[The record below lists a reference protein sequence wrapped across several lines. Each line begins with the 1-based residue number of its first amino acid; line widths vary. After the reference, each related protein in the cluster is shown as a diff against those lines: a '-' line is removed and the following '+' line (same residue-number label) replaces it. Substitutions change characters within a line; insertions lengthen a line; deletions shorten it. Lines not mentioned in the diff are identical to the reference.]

1 MYSERL
7 RKRRRR
13 RIVLSA
19 LFSLLGIGTLGT
31 ATFAWFTTVRAVQLG
46 YTGVQ
51 VMNTDDLR
59 ITYKFYGYDDDI
71 REGKELSLEGQ
82 NPDPFLEE
90 YDSFIPDR
98 NEHNNRIVKI
108 DVETIREQTEARYL
122 QLALS
127 CTQGFYSAKEGGK
140 NYVSPFISNI
150 IYFRAAVA
158 TIGGKAAVENDD
170 WYKALAAADNANDIY
185 TRAVDFFKNKG
196 PAVSTFVGSNYE
208 SAPSIT
214 DVDKTT
220 NLTIS
225 SKALNV
231 SLPAGTK
238 NATFYVEYNYSSTLI
253 ETYQKKSYF
262 DDTAWGTTDIL
273 KGDSISFANDI
284 PYMRVEYGEAVTA

>member
-59 ITYKFYGYDDDI
+59 ITYKFYGYDDDT
-71 REGKELSLEGQ
+71 RQGKELSFEGG

-127 CTQGFYSAKEGGK
+127 CTQGFREEKNGN
-140 NYVSPFISNI
+140 NYVAPYISNI

-158 TIGGKAAVENDD
+158 SIDGVAAGGDE
-170 WYKALAAADNANDIY
+170 WYTALAAAKDANTIY
-185 TRAVDFFKNKG
+185 TSAVNFFNKKSL
-196 PAVSTFVGSNYE
+196 PVTFVSNYE
-208 SAPSIT
+208 NANSIT
-214 DVDKTT
+214 DVYKTT
-220 NLTIS
+220 NLAIS

-253 ETYQKKSYF
+253 ETYQKRSYF
-262 DDTAWGTTDIL
+262 DDAAWGTTDIL

>member
-59 ITYKFYGYDDDI
+59 ITYKFYGYDDDT
-71 REGKELSLEGQ
+71 RQGKELSFTGN

-127 CTQGFYSAKEGGK
+127 CTQGFREEKNGN
-140 NYVSPFISNI
+140 NYVAPYISNI

-158 TIGGKAAVENDD
+158 SIDGVAAGSDE
-170 WYKALAAADNANDIY
+170 WYTALAAAKDANTIY
-185 TRAVDFFKNKG
+185 TSAVNFFNKKSL
-196 PAVSTFVGSNYE
+196 PVTFVSNYE
-208 SAPSIT
+208 NAHSIM
-214 DVDKTT
+214 DVYKTT
-220 NLTIS
+220 NLAIS

-238 NATFYVEYNYSSTLI
+238 KATFYVEYNYSSALI
-253 ETYQKKSYF
+253 EAYQKKRYF
-262 DDTAWGTTDIL
+262 DDAAWGTTDIL

>member
-59 ITYKFYGYDDDI
+59 ITYKFYGYDDDT
-71 REGKELSLEGQ
+71 RQGKELSFEGG

-127 CTQGFYSAKEGGK
+127 CTQDFCSAKEGGK
-140 NYVSPFISNI
+140 NYVSPYISNI

-158 TIGGKAAVENDD
+158 SIDGKAAGSDE
-170 WYKALAAADNANDIY
+170 WYTALHAAKDANAIY
-185 TRAVDFFKNKG
+185 TSAVDFFNKKSL
-196 PAVSTFVGSNYE
+196 PVSTFVSNYE
-208 SAPSIT
+208 NANSIT
-214 DVDKTT
+214 DVKKNA

-225 SKALNV
+225 SKALGV

-238 NATFYVEYNYSSTLI
+238 TATFYVEYNYSSTLI
-253 ETYQKKSYF
+253 ETYQKRSYF

>member
-31 ATFAWFTTVRAVQLG
+31 ATFAWFITVRAVQLG

-59 ITYKFYGYDDDI
+59 ITYKFYGYDDDT
-71 REGKELSLEGQ
+71 RKGKELSLEGQ

-90 YDSFIPDR
+90 YDSFITDR

-108 DVETIREQTEARYL
+108 DVETIRVQTEARYL

-127 CTQGFYSAKEGGK
+127 CQQGFYEEKNGN
-140 NYVSPFISNI
+140 NYVAPYISNI

-158 TIGGKAAVENDD
+158 SIDGVAAGNDE
-170 WYKALAAADNANDIY
+170 WYTALHAANNANAIY
-185 TRAVDFFKNKG
+185 TSAVNFFNKKG
-196 PAVSTFVGSNYE
+196 LVASTFVGNNYE
-208 SAPSIT
+208 SAASIT
-214 DVDKTT
+214 AVDKYTD
-220 NLTIS
+220 LTIS
-225 SKALNV
+225 SRALNV

-253 ETYQKKSYF
+253 EAYQKKNYF
-262 DDTAWGTTDIL
+262 DDAAWGTTDIL

>member
-31 ATFAWFTTVRAVQLG
+31 ATFAWFITVRAVQLG

-59 ITYKFYGYDDDI
+59 ITYKFYGYDDDT
-71 REGKELSLEGQ
+71 RKGKELSLEGQ

-90 YDSFIPDR
+90 YDSFITDR

-127 CTQGFYSAKEGGK
+127 CTQGFREEKNGN
-140 NYVSPFISNI
+140 NYVAPYISNI

-158 TIGGKAAVENDD
+158 SIDGEAAVENDD
-170 WYKALAAADNANDIY
+170 WYKALAAAKDANTIY
-185 TRAVDFFKNKG
+185 TSAVDFFKNKG

-208 SAPSIT
+208 SAESIT

>member
-59 ITYKFYGYDDDI
+59 ITYKFYGYDDDT
-71 REGKELSLEGQ
+71 RQGKELSFEGG

-127 CTQGFYSAKEGGK
+127 CTQGFREEKNGN
-140 NYVSPFISNI
+140 NYVAPYISNI

-158 TIGGKAAVENDD
+158 SIDGVAAGSDE
-170 WYKALAAADNANDIY
+170 WYTALAAAKDANTIY
-185 TRAVDFFKNKG
+185 TSAVNFFNKKSL
-196 PAVSTFVGSNYE
+196 PVTFVSNYE
-208 SAPSIT
+208 NAHSIM
-214 DVDKTT
+214 DVYKTT
-220 NLTIS
+220 NLAIS

-231 SLPAGTK
+231 SLPVGTK
-238 NATFYVEYNYSSTLI
+238 KATFYVEYNYSSALI
-253 ETYQKKSYF
+253 EAYQKKSYF
-262 DDTAWGTTDIL
+262 DDAAWGTTDIL

>member
-59 ITYKFYGYDDDI
+59 ITYKFYGYDDDT
-71 REGKELSLEGQ
+71 RQGKELSFEGG

-90 YDSFIPDR
+90 YDSFITDR

-127 CTQGFYSAKEGGK
+127 CTQGFREEKNGN
-140 NYVSPFISNI
+140 NYVAPYISNI

-158 TIGGKAAVENDD
+158 SIDGVAAGNDE
-170 WYKALAAADNANDIY
+170 WYTALHAANNANAIY
-185 TRAVDFFKNKG
+185 TSAVNIFNKKG
-196 PAVSTFVGSNYE
+196 LVASTFVGNNYE
-208 SAPSIT
+208 SAASIT
-214 DVDKTT
+214 AVDKYTDRT
-220 NLTIS
+220 S
-225 SKALNV
+225 SSRALNV
-231 SLPAGTK
+231 ALPAGTK
-238 NATFYVEYNYSSTLI
+238 NATFYVGYNYSSTLI
-253 ETYQKKSYF
+253 EAYQKKNYF
-262 DDTAWGTTDIL
+262 DDAAWGTTDIL

>member
-31 ATFAWFTTVRAVQLG
+31 ATFAWFITVRAVQLG

-71 REGKELSLEGQ
+71 RKGKELSFEGG

-90 YDSFIPDR
+90 YDSFITDR

-108 DVETIREQTEARYL
+108 DVETIRVQTEARYL

-127 CTQGFYSAKEGGK
+127 CTQGFCSAKEDGK
-140 NYVSPFISNI
+140 NYVSPYISNI

-158 TIGGKAAVENDD
+158 SIDGKAAGSDE
-170 WYKALAAADNANDIY
+170 WYTALHAANTADTIY
-185 TRAVDFFKNKG
+185 TSAVNFFKNEG
-196 PAVSTFVGSNYE
+196 LAASTFVGSNYE
-208 SAPSIT
+208 SAASIT
-214 DVDKTT
+214 AVTKTAD
-220 NLTIS
+220 LTIS
-225 SKALNV
+225 SQSLGV

-238 NATFYVEYNYSSTLI
+238 KATFYVEYNYSSTLI
-253 ETYQKKSYF
+253 EAYQKKNYF
-262 DDTAWGTTDIL
+262 DDAAWGTTDIL

-284 PYMRVEYGEAVTA
+284 PYMRVEYGEAVAA

>member
-31 ATFAWFTTVRAVQLG
+31 ATFAWFITVRAVQLG

-59 ITYKFYGYDDDI
+59 ITYKFYGYDDDT
-71 REGKELSLEGQ
+71 RRGKELSFTGN
-82 NPDPFLEE
+82 NPDPFLAE
-90 YDSFIPDR
+90 YDSFITDR

-108 DVETIREQTEARYL
+108 DVETIRQQTEARYL

-127 CTQGFYSAKEGGK
+127 CQQGFCEEKNGN
-140 NYVSPFISNI
+140 NYVAPYISNI

-158 TIGGKAAVENDD
+158 SIDGNAAVKNDD
-170 WYKALAAADNANDIY
+170 LYTALATASDANAIY
-185 TRAVDFFKNKG
+185 TSAVNFFNGKG
-196 PAVSTFVGSNYE
+196 LAASTFVSNYKD
-208 SAPSIT
+208 AVSIT
-214 DVDKTT
+214 DVEKTA

-225 SKALNV
+225 SQALGV

-238 NATFYVEYNYSSTLI
+238 KATFYVEYNYSSTLI
-253 ETYQKKSYF
+253 ETYQTKSYF
-262 DDTAWGTTDIL
+262 DDNAWGTTDIL
-273 KGDSISFANDI
+273 KGDSISFENDI

>member
-31 ATFAWFTTVRAVQLG
+31 ATFAWFITVRAVQLG

-71 REGKELSLEGQ
+71 REGKALSFEGE

-90 YDSFIPDR
+90 YDSFITDR

-108 DVETIREQTEARYL
+108 DVETIRVQTEARYL

-127 CTQGFYSAKEGGK
+127 CTQGFCSAKEDGK
-140 NYVSPFISNI
+140 NYVSPYISNI

-158 TIGGKAAVENDD
+158 SIDGKAAGNDE
-170 WYKALAAADNANDIY
+170 WYTALHAANNANAIY
-185 TRAVDFFKNKG
+185 TSAVNFFKNEG
-196 PAVSTFVGSNYE
+196 VAATTFVGDNYE
-208 SAPSIT
+208 SAASIT
-214 DVDKTT
+214 DVMKTKD
-220 NLTIS
+220 LTIS
-225 SKALNV
+225 SKALGV

-238 NATFYVEYNYSSTLI
+238 NATFYVEYNYASDLI
-253 ETYQKKSYF
+253 ETYQTKSYF
-262 DDTAWGTTDIL
+262 DDNAWGTVDIL
-273 KGDSISFANDI
+273 KGDSISFTNDI

>member
-59 ITYKFYGYDDDI
+59 ITYKFYGYDDDT
-71 REGKELSLEGQ
+71 RQGKELSFEGG

-127 CTQGFYSAKEGGK
+127 CTQGFREEKNGN
-140 NYVSPFISNI
+140 NYVAPYISNI

-158 TIGGKAAVENDD
+158 SIDGKAAGDD
-170 WYKALAAADNANDIY
+170 AWYTALHAAANANTIY
-185 TRAVDFFKNKG
+185 TSAVNFFKNEEV
-196 PAVSTFVGSNYE
+196 PVSTFVGSNYD
-208 SAPSIT
+208 SAASIT
-214 DVDKTT
+214 AVTKTK

-225 SKALNV
+225 SRTLNV

-238 NATFYVEYNYSSTLI
+238 NATFYVEYNYSSALI
-253 ETYQKKSYF
+253 ETYQTKNYF
-262 DDTAWGTTDIL
+262 DDAAWGTVDIL
-273 KGDSISFANDI
+273 KGDSISFTNDI
-284 PYMRVEYGEAVTA
+284 P

>member
-59 ITYKFYGYDDDI
+59 ITYKFYGYDDDT
-71 REGKELSLEGQ
+71 RQGKELSFEGG

-127 CTQGFYSAKEGGK
+127 CTQGFCSAKEDGK

-158 TIGGKAAVENDD
+158 TIGGEAAVKNDD
-170 WYKALAAADNANDIY
+170 WYKALAAADNAND
-185 TRAVDFFKNKG
+185 THTSAVDLFNKKSL
-196 PAVSTFVGSNYE
+196 PVSTFVSNYE
-208 SAPSIT
+208 NANSIT
-214 DVDKTT
+214 DVKKNA

-225 SKALNV
+225 SKALGV

-253 ETYQKKSYF
+253 EAYQKKNYF
-262 DDTAWGTTDIL
+262 DDAAWGTTDVL
-273 KGDSISFANDI
+273 
-284 PYMRVEYGEAVTA
+284 E

>member
-59 ITYKFYGYDDDI
+59 ITYKFYGYDDDT
-71 REGKELSLEGQ
+71 RQGKELSFTGN

-127 CTQGFYSAKEGGK
+127 CTQGFREEKNGN
-140 NYVSPFISNI
+140 NYVAPYISNI

-158 TIGGKAAVENDD
+158 SIDGVAAGSDE
-170 WYKALAAADNANDIY
+170 WYTALAAAKDANTIY
-185 TRAVDFFKNKG
+185 TSAVNFFNKKSL
-196 PAVSTFVGSNYE
+196 PVTFVSNYE
-208 SAPSIT
+208 NAHSIM
-214 DVDKTT
+214 DVYKTT
-220 NLTIS
+220 NLAIS

-238 NATFYVEYNYSSTLI
+238 KATFYVEYNYSSALI
-253 ETYQKKSYF
+253 EAYQKKSYF
-262 DDTAWGTTDIL
+262 DDAAWGTTDIL

>member
-31 ATFAWFTTVRAVQLG
+31 ATFAWFITVRAVQLG

-59 ITYKFYGYDDDI
+59 ITYKFYGYDDDT
-71 REGKELSLEGQ
+71 RKGKELSLEGQ

-90 YDSFIPDR
+90 YDSFITDR

-127 CTQGFYSAKEGGK
+127 CTQGFREEKNGN
-140 NYVSPFISNI
+140 NYVAPYISNI

-158 TIGGKAAVENDD
+158 SIDGVAAGSDE
-170 WYKALAAADNANDIY
+170 WYTALAAAKDANTIY
-185 TRAVDFFKNKG
+185 TSAVNFFSEKG
-196 PAVSTFVGSNYE
+196 LAVSTFVSNYQD
-208 SAPSIT
+208 ATSIT
-214 DVDKTT
+214 DVHKTT

-225 SKALNV
+225 SKALGV

-238 NATFYVEYNYSSTLI
+238 NATFYVEYNYSSALI
-253 ETYQKKSYF
+253 ETYQTKNYF
-262 DDTAWGTTDIL
+262 DDAAWGTVDIL

>member
-59 ITYKFYGYDDDI
+59 ITYKFYGYDDDT
-71 REGKELSLEGQ
+71 RKGKELSLEGQ

-90 YDSFIPDR
+90 YDSFITDR

-127 CTQGFYSAKEGGK
+127 CTQGFREEKNGN
-140 NYVSPFISNI
+140 NYVAPYISNI

-158 TIGGKAAVENDD
+158 SIDGVAAGSDE
-170 WYKALAAADNANDIY
+170 WYTALAAAKDANTIY
-185 TRAVDFFKNKG
+185 TSAVNFFKKKEL
-196 PAVSTFVGSNYE
+196 AASTFVGSNYE
-208 SAPSIT
+208 SAASIT
-214 DVDKTT
+214 AVEKTT

-225 SKALNV
+225 SKARGV

-238 NATFYVEYNYSSTLI
+238 KATFYVEYNYSSTLI
-253 ETYQKKSYF
+253 EAYQKKNYF
-262 DDTAWGTTDIL
+262 DDAAWGTTDIL
-273 KGDSISFANDI
+273 KGDSISFENDI

>member
-71 REGKELSLEGQ
+71 REGKELSLTGE
-82 NPDPFLEE
+82 NPDQFLEE
-90 YDSFIPDR
+90 YDSFITDR

-108 DVETIREQTEARYL
+108 DVETIRVQTEARYL

-127 CTQGFYSAKEGGK
+127 CNQGFYEEKNGN
-140 NYVSPFISNI
+140 NYVAPYISNI

-158 TIGGKAAVENDD
+158 SIDGVAAGSDK
-170 WYKALAAADNANDIY
+170 WYTALAAASDASAIY
-185 TRAVDFFKNKG
+185 TSAVNFFKNEG
-196 PAVSTFVGSNYE
+196 LAASTFVGSNYE
-208 SAPSIT
+208 TATSIT
-214 DVDKTT
+214 AVEKTAD
-220 NLTIS
+220 LTIS
-225 SKALNV
+225 SQALGV

-238 NATFYVEYNYSSTLI
+238 KATFYVEYNYSSTLI
-253 ETYQKKSYF
+253 EAYQKKNYF
-262 DDTAWGTTDIL
+262 DDAAWGTTDIL
-273 KGDSISFANDI
+273 KGDSISFENDI
-284 PYMRVEYGEAVTA
+284 PYMRVEYGEAVAA

>member
-59 ITYKFYGYDDDI
+59 ITYKFYGYDDDT
-71 REGKELSLEGQ
+71 RHGKELSFTGN
-82 NPDPFLEE
+82 NPDPFLAE
-90 YDSFIPDR
+90 YDSFITDR
-98 NEHNNRIVKI
+98 NEHTNRIVKI
-108 DVETIREQTEARYL
+108 DVETIRVQTEARYL

-127 CTQGFYSAKEGGK
+127 CQQGFCEEKNGN
-140 NYVSPFISNI
+140 NYVAPYISNI

-158 TIGGKAAVENDD
+158 SIDGVAAVENDPL
-170 WYKALAAADNANDIY
+170 YTALATASDANAIY
-185 TRAVDFFKNKG
+185 TSAVNFFNKKSL
-196 PAVSTFVGSNYE
+196 PVTFVSNYE
-208 SAPSIT
+208 NANSIT
-214 DVDKTT
+214 DVQKTA

-225 SKALNV
+225 SKALGGSV
-231 SLPAGTK
+231 PAGT
-238 NATFYVEYNYSSTLI
+238 
-253 ETYQKKSYF
+253 
-262 DDTAWGTTDIL
+262 
-273 KGDSISFANDI
+273 
-284 PYMRVEYGEAVTA
+284 

>member
-31 ATFAWFTTVRAVQLG
+31 ATFAWLTTVRAVQLG

-59 ITYKFYGYDDDI
+59 ITYKFYGYDDDT
-71 REGKELSLEGQ
+71 RKGKELSLEGQ

-90 YDSFIPDR
+90 YDSFITDR

-108 DVETIREQTEARYL
+108 DVETIRVQTEARYL

-127 CTQGFYSAKEGGK
+127 CQQGFYEEKNGN
-140 NYVSPFISNI
+140 NYVAPYISNI

-158 TIGGKAAVENDD
+158 SIDGVAAGNDE
-170 WYKALAAADNANDIY
+170 WYTALHAANNANAIY
-185 TRAVDFFKNKG
+185 TSAVNFFNKKG
-196 PAVSTFVGSNYE
+196 LVASTFVGNNYE
-208 SAPSIT
+208 SAASIT
-214 DVDKTT
+214 AVDKYTD
-220 NLTIS
+220 LTIS
-225 SKALNV
+225 SRALNV

-253 ETYQKKSYF
+253 EAYQKKNYF
-262 DDTAWGTTDIL
+262 DDAAWGTTDIL

>member
-31 ATFAWFTTVRAVQLG
+31 ATFAWFITVRAVQLG

-59 ITYKFYGYDDDI
+59 ITYKFYGYDDDT
-71 REGKELSLEGQ
+71 RRGKELSFTGN
-82 NPDPFLEE
+82 NPDPFLAE
-90 YDSFIPDR
+90 YDSFITDR

-108 DVETIREQTEARYL
+108 DVETIRQQTKARYL

-127 CTQGFYSAKEGGK
+127 CQQGFYEEKNGN
-140 NYVSPFISNI
+140 NYVAPYISNI

-158 TIGGKAAVENDD
+158 SIDGKAAGKED
-170 WYKALAAADNANDIY
+170 WYTALHAANTADTIYTSAVNFFKKTELAA
-185 TRAVDFFKNKG
+185 
-196 PAVSTFVGSNYE
+196 STFVGSNYE
-208 SAPSIT
+208 SATSIT
-214 DVDKTT
+214 AVTKTAD
-220 NLTIS
+220 LTIS
-225 SKALNV
+225 SQSLGV

-238 NATFYVEYNYSSTLI
+238 KATFYVEYNYSSTLI
-253 ETYQKKSYF
+253 ETYQKRSYF
-262 DDTAWGTTDIL
+262 DDAAWGTTDIL

>member
-59 ITYKFYGYDDDI
+59 ITYKFYGYDDDT
-71 REGKELSLEGQ
+71 RQGKELSFEGG

-127 CTQGFYSAKEGGK
+127 CTQGFREEKNGN
-140 NYVSPFISNI
+140 NYVAPYISNI

-185 TRAVDFFKNKG
+185 TSAVDFFNKKSL
-196 PAVSTFVGSNYE
+196 PVSTFVSNYE
-208 SAPSIT
+208 NANSIT
-214 DVDKTT
+214 DVKKNA

-225 SKALNV
+225 SKALGV

-238 NATFYVEYNYSSTLI
+238 TATFYVEYNYSSTLI
-253 ETYQKKSYF
+253 ETYQKRSYF
-262 DDTAWGTTDIL
+262 DDAAWGTTDIL

>member
-59 ITYKFYGYDDDI
+59 ITYKFYGYDDDT
-71 REGKELSLEGQ
+71 RKGKELSFTGN
-82 NPDPFLEE
+82 NPDPFLAE
-90 YDSFIPDR
+90 YDSFITDR

-108 DVETIREQTEARYL
+108 DVETIRQQTEARYL

-127 CTQGFYSAKEGGK
+127 CQQDFCVEK
-140 NYVSPFISNI
+140 NGNKYVAPYISNI

-158 TIGGKAAVENDD
+158 SIGREAAGNDK
-170 WYKALAAADNANDIY
+170 WYTALHAANTADTIY
-185 TRAVDFFKNKG
+185 TSAVNFFKNEG
-196 PAVSTFVGSNYE
+196 LAASTFVGSNYE
-208 SAPSIT
+208 SATSIT
-214 DVDKTT
+214 AVDKNT

-225 SKALNV
+225 SQALGV

-238 NATFYVEYNYSSTLI
+238 KATFYVEYNYSSTLI
-253 ETYQKKSYF
+253 ETYQKKNYF
-262 DDTAWGTTDIL
+262 DDAAWGTTDIL
-273 KGDSISFANDI
+273 KGDSISFENDI
-284 PYMRVEYGEAVTA
+284 PYMRVEYGEAVAA